1 MSLPQR
7 VWFTVQEVAAR
18 WGCHI
23 ADIAGWAAT
32 GLLKIVTGVQL
43 VTCGDR
49 TLAGLVEIQPME
61 ILPMFRRCGTGPLTA
76 RIQRIRPFGE
86 EDWLTI
92 TKPKNGRRVSLP
104 DLLLGRRDVEEF
116 EVKHDLGA
124 LLNPAGRTGGDDGY
138 DWIGMNAEI
147 TRRVF
152 EEGLPESQAA
162 WISELQ
168 EWFASTRDDGKF
180 PDERSVRRHLKPTI
194 KALNFHGQKRG

>member
-1 MSLPQR
+1 MSLPKR

-32 GLLKIVTGVQL
+32 GLLKIVTGVKL

-49 TLAGLVEIQPME
+49 ALSGLVEIQPME

-76 RIQRIRPFGE
+76 HIQRVRPLGE
-86 EDWLTI
+86 EHWLTI
-92 TKPKNGRRVSLP
+92 TKPKRGRSVSLA
-104 DLLLGRRDVEEF
+104 DLLIARPEVEAF

-124 LLNPAGRTGGDDGY
+124 LLNPSSRTGGEDGY
-138 DWIGMNAEI
+138 DWAGMNAEI

-152 EEGLPESQAA
+152 EEGLPVSQAA
-162 WISELQ
+162 WIRELQ
-168 EWFASTRDDGKF
+168 DWFADQCDDNSF
-180 PDERSVRRHLKPTI
+180 PDESTIRTHLKPTI
-194 KALNFHGQKRG
+194 KALNFKGQKRG